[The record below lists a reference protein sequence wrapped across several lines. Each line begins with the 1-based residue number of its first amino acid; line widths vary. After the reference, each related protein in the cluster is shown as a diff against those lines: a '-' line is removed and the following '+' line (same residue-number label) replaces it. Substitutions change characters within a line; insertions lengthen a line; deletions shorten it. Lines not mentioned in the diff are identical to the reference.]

1 MICCIIMNLS
11 CSFSESISKNEN
23 LILTLLDLGKN
34 SKDIIMRKN
43 AFLSILGLCQNK
55 NFEIIKLLVNNGL
68 IDIIYNLMNIC
79 QNEFTIIQ
87 YCLQGIVKIIETFQ
101 DAFEYIKEIIN
112 ILNKK
117 GMLDYIE
124 KLIYEKNNNNIL
136 QMSEYI
142 LEKKKMY
149 IEEVYCLN
157 Y

>member
-1 MICCIIMNLS
+1 
-11 CSFSESISKNEN
+11 
-23 LILTLLDLGKN
+23 
-34 SKDIIMRKN
+34 
-43 AFLSILGLCQNK
+43 
-55 NFEIIKLLVNNGL
+55 
-68 IDIIYNLMNIC
+68 MNIC